1 MAEGQSRRR
10 APGGGAGELRHLQK
24 GERGFRS
31 RSRILPPA
39 ERSNG

>member
-10 APGGGAGELRHLQK
+10 APGGGELRHLQK